1 MARIVYAGSPD
12 FAVPALRAL
21 LQTSHDVVAVITQP
35 DKPAGRGRRLTASP
49 VKLAAVDSGLRVL
62 QPEKLSE
69 SLVQARLKALTA
81 DLMVVAAYGQLL
93 PPEVLCIP
101 RFGCVNLHA
110 SLLPRWRGASPIQ
123 SAILAGDGETGVS
136 LMQMERGLDTGPVY
150 ATVSTH
156 IADDDTGGSLHDRL
170 AQLGAR
176 LLTENLDALLA
187 QAIAAQPQPADGVC
201 HAPRISKADGVIDWH
216 KPAAAIDRQIRAFNP
231 WPVAQTLL
239 HGEPLR
245 CLMSS
250 LAPSGVADKPDNVLP
265 GAVSGLSNDALRV
278 QTGAGELLLHS
289 VQLPGR
295 KAVSGRQFAN
305 ARELR
310 GLVLGA

>member
-12 FAVPALRAL
+12 FAVPALLRL
-21 LQTSHDVVAVITQP
+21 LQTSHEVVAVLTQP
-35 DKPAGRGRRLTASP
+35 DRPAGRGRHLTPSP
-49 VKLAAVDSGLRVL
+49 VKLAAEQAGLRVL

-69 SLVQARLKALTA
+69 SLVQAQLKALTA

-101 RFGCVNLHA
+101 RVGCVNLHA

-123 SAILAGDGETGVS
+123 TAILAGDTETGVS

-150 ATVSTH
+150 ATLSTP
-156 IADDDTGGSLHDRL
+156 IAADDTGGTLHDKL
-170 AQLGAR
+170 AQLGAE
-176 LLTENLDALLA
+176 LLAQNLDALLA
-187 QAIAAQPQPADGVC
+187 QTLVARPQTNDGVC
-201 HAPRISKADGVIDWH
+201 HAPRIKKSDGVIDWH
-216 KPAAAIDRQIRAFNP
+216 KPAKEIDQQIRAFNP
-231 WPVAQTLL
+231 WPVAQTVLN
-239 HGEPLR
+239 GEPLR

-250 LAPSGVADKPDNVLP
+250 LPSSASGSGSANSP
-265 GAVSGLSNDALRV
+265 GAVSGLSRDALRV

-305 ARELR
+305 AHDLS